1 MTGESACSS
10 LLLLTYSLTCSLAH
24 TQACGKPTADDL
36 ASHRLLTSLTLL
48 EPMDTLLVLDR
59 WSEASCDIHIHTCIC
74 ICIDIL
80 LTHRRVKH
88 EACPIAP
95 AEDAMGVAVRDVLT
109 FEVRPRPHLAPEDT
123 GLRGRE

>member
-1 MTGESACSS
+1 
-10 LLLLTYSLTCSLAH
+10 
-24 TQACGKPTADDL
+24 
-36 ASHRLLTSLTLL
+36 
-48 EPMDTLLVLDR
+48 MDTLLVLDR

-74 ICIDIL
+74 IYIDIL
-80 LTHRRVKH
+80 LYSYRRVKH

-95 AEDAMGVAVRDVLT
+95 ADDAMGVAVRDVLT